1 MGIKRYTATSDTTI
15 TNAYKLNLTDR
26 ATDANMGA
34 SDILEVFSIYGQ
46 ASSTSAEISRAL
58 LDFPI
63 TTIDSDRTDGDI
75 PTSGSVSFYL
85 RLFNAKHSQTVPR
98 NFTLTVSAISSS
110 WAEGV
115 GLDMESYTDLDSAN
129 WIYASDTDRAATAV
143 ITLISTAGEGDL
155 ETKTFGLTGSAGDT
169 QLFTFN
175 GDNTTNADGNIGING
190 EDVEAMAKSIVDSI
204 NDGTVTI
211 GITASPDPPV
221 AVDGDYP
228 ITLTQDTAGTDG
240 NTTISNDYEDA
251 TVIDYDAAFTGGNN
265 YTPWVTEGGDYFTDT
280 SSSFDVSFDIGV
292 ADLEVDITPLVEQ
305 WLDSAGNVL
314 GSKTNYGIGVALSG
328 SHEDDTKSY
337 YTKRFFARGSE
348 FFFKRPVI
356 EARWNSAI
364 KDDRANFYVSSSLA
378 SPTDNLNTLYFYNYV
393 RGQLKN
399 IPSIEN
405 GQIYVKL
412 YTSGANG
419 EVLTPS
425 GSGSFEVLDNAVTG
439 GYVSAGVYSAS
450 FALDTSASIVY
461 DRWFS
466 GSNIIGD
473 VLHTSSFTIKTF
485 APPDANPQSNYVTSM
500 TNLKS
505 TYSPDENARFR
516 LYTRKKDWNPTIY
529 TKSSTAIE
537 SSIVED
543 AYYKIFRIA
552 DDEDVINYGTGST
565 NHTKFSFDSSGSYFD
580 LDMSLLE
587 RDYAYGIK
595 LVYFINNGYREQS
608 EIFKFRVE

>member
-15 TNAYKLNLTDR
+15 TNAYKMNLSDR
-26 ATDANMGA
+26 GTDANMGA
-34 SDILEVFSIYGQ
+34 SDILDVFSIYGQ
-46 ASSTSAEISRAL
+46 ASSTSTEKSRAL
-58 LDFPI
+58 LDFPVA
-63 TTIDSDRTDGDI
+63 TIDSDRTEGDI
-75 PTSGSVSFYL
+75 PASGSVNFFL

-98 NFTLTVSAISSS
+98 NFTLTVSAVSTE
-110 WAEGV
+110 WEEGV
-115 GLDMESYTDLDSAN
+115 GLDMESYTDLGSAN
-129 WIYASDTDRAATAV
+129 WVSASSGSGGAV
-143 ITLISTAGEGDL
+143 TWA
-155 ETKTFGLTGSAGDT
+155 
-169 QLFTFN
+169 
-175 GDNTTNADGNIGING
+175 
-190 EDVEAMAKSIVDSI
+190 
-204 NDGTVTI
+204 
-211 GITASPDPPV
+211 
-221 AVDGDYP
+221 
-228 ITLTQDTAGTDG
+228 
-240 NTTISNDYEDA
+240 
-251 TVIDYDAAFTGGNN
+251 
-265 YTPWVTEGGDYFTDT
+265 TEGGDYFTDA
-280 SSSFDVSFDIGV
+280 SSSFDVTFDSGV

-305 WLDSAGNVL
+305 WISSSVQGEKA
-314 GSKTNYGIGVALSG
+314 NYGIGVALTG
-328 SHEDDTKSY
+328 SHEIDTRSY

-356 EARWNSAI
+356 EARWNSAT

-399 IPSIEN
+399 IPNIEK

-419 EVLTPS
+419 EVLSPS
-425 GSGSFEVLDNAVTG
+425 GSGSFGALENAVTG
-439 GYVSAGVYSAS
+439 GYVSAGVYTAS

-466 GSNIIGD
+466 GSGAGVLGD
-473 VLHTSSFTIKTF
+473 VLHTSSFNIKTF
-485 APPDANPQSNYVTSM
+485 GPPEANPQSNYVTST
-500 TNLKS
+500 TNLKA
-505 TYSPDENARFR
+505 TYSPDEASRFR
-516 LYTRKKDWNPTIY
+516 FYTRRKDWNPTIY

-552 DDEDVINYGTGST
+552 DGEDVINYGTGSAS
-565 NHTKFSFDSSGSYFD
+565 HTKLSFDSSGSYFD

-608 EIFKFRVE
+608 EVFKFRVE

>member
-15 TNAYKLNLTDR
+15 TNAYKLNLKDR
-26 ATDANMGA
+26 GTDANMGA

-46 ASSTSAEISRAL
+46 ASSTSTEKSRAL
-58 LDFPI
+58 VDFPI

-98 NFTLTVSAISSS
+98 NFTLTVSAISGTNWDEIDDGIS
-110 WAEGV
+110 WSEGV

-129 WIYASDTDRAATAV
+129 WVS
-143 ITLISTAGEGDL
+143 SSS
-155 ETKTFGLTGSAGDT
+155 GSG
-169 QLFTFN
+169 
-175 GDNTTNADGNIGING
+175 G
-190 EDVEAMAKSIVDSI
+190 
-204 NDGTVTI
+204 
-211 GITASPDPPV
+211 PV
-221 AVDGDYP
+221 A
-228 ITLTQDTAGTDG
+228 
-240 NTTISNDYEDA
+240 
-251 TVIDYDAAFTGGNN
+251 
-265 YTPWVTEGGDYFTDT
+265 WVTQGGDYFTDT
-280 SSSFDVSFDIGV
+280 SSSFDVSFDTGV

-305 WLDSAGNVL
+305 WISASQGSPPSADPL

-356 EARWNSAI
+356 EARWDSTT
-364 KDDRANFYVSSSLA
+364 KDDRANFYVSGSLA